1 YRGTGRVHTAMGKR
15 KELNLI
21 RRAFKERWAIPPK
34 VREELVKRLREV
46 IDNETDSRAVVAAAK
61 AILEADRLNMEQEKR
76 DGDIPDR
83 VDVTSGG
90 KPLDRDSLTA
100 DDLAAAMRLVGV
112 ARGRVQADGGQE

>member
-1 YRGTGRVHTAMGKR
+1 MGKR